1 MKYVLILT
9 VISYASTAV
18 LNLCFVVKPTVR
30 VLKQADGTTII
41 LHNFPLNVPGCTY
54 LTPTSMRCTNKKL
67 TIITEE

>member
-18 LNLCFVVKPTVR
+18 LNLRFVVKPIVR

-41 LHNFPLNVPGCTY
+41 LHNFPLNVSGCTH
-54 LTPTSMRCTNKKL
+54 LTPTSMCCTNKKL